1 MLTLIMPKNAVT
13 ISIIT
18 TVLVL
23 LAETK
28 RHGGPNSQKKSV
40 RCNRIAMQLMIS
52 GNTVCRNQGEPPAR
66 RVFRWQHS
74 EDFGDRSQHLPPSAL
89 PQARPILD

>member
-1 MLTLIMPKNAVT
+1 MLTLTMPKNAVT

-23 LAETK
+23 PAETK
-28 RHGGPNSQKKSV
+28 RHGRPNSQKKSV
-40 RCNRIAMQLMIS
+40 GRNRIAMQLMSS

-66 RVFRWQHS
+66 LVFGWQHS
-74 EDFGDRSQHLPPSAL
+74 EDFGDR
-89 PQARPILD
+89 